1 MPVCEQHARLEEDIK
16 YIKNKLDG
24 NGRPGVL
31 ERLSRLETK
40 LTIIIW
46 LNGFMASAVIGSIIK
61 SIIGG

>member
-1 MPVCEQHARLEEDIK
+1 MAVCEQHKNMEEEIK
-16 YIKNKLDG
+16 CIKKKLDG

-40 LTIIIW
+40 MTIIIW
-46 LNGFMASAVIGSIIK
+46 LNGFMATAIAGNIIK

>member
-1 MPVCEQHARLEEDIK
+1 MSVCEQHARLEEDIK

>member
-1 MPVCEQHARLEEDIK
+1 VSVCEQHARLEEDIK